1 MYRSR
6 WVSSEKCE
14 IPREKNI
21 QLIDHWIDSLNM
33 GLFISSFRHIDHVL
47 IKFESRN
54 KTRFQKPN
62 NNGQANT
69 IQTNGKPKSGYNMIK
84 SELVWRE
91 EISA

>member
-1 MYRSR
+1 
-6 WVSSEKCE
+6 
-14 IPREKNI
+14 
-21 QLIDHWIDSLNM
+21 M

-84 SELVWRE
+84 SELV
-91 EISA
+91 